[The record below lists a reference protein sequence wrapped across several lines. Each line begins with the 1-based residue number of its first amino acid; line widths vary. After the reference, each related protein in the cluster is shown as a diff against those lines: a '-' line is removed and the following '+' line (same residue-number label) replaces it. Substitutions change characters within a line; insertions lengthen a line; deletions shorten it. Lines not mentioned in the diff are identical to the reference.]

1 MCLRPEIHVPA
12 TVDYVS
18 FLPPVESAME
28 LAEARQHGGIVA
40 SGTEDV
46 KPEAS
51 PETCQHVKLVTDP
64 STDQT
69 WCAVCGVQL
78 LDRPVPVGGRLVPPG
93 EFMHRVQAVVRIID
107 DEILI
112 REQRKHELLST
123 AARIQSRS
131 CEYSNC
137 EAPPL
142 LRSKYC
148 PIHRQLHRRI
158 LGRERQRRHRLKT
171 PPAPDQPVQVP
182 APR

>member
-1 MCLRPEIHVPA
+1 MCLRPEIHVHP

-18 FLPPVESAME
+18 FLPPVESTME
-28 LAEARQHGGIVA
+28 LAEARRQHGGIVA

-51 PETCQHVKLVTDP
+51 PETCQHLEVITDP

-78 LDRPVPVGGRLVPPG
+78 LDRPVPVGGRLVPAG

-112 REQRKHELLST
+112 REQRKHKLLAT
-123 AARIQSRS
+123 AACVRGVP
-131 CEYSNC
+131 CAWPNC

-142 LRSKYC
+142 LRSKWC
-148 PIHRQLHRRI
+148 PLHRQLHRRI
-158 LGRERQRRHRLKT
+158 LGRERQRRHRLKP
-171 PPAPDQPVQVP
+171 PPAPVQVP
-182 APR
+182 APG